1 MQSVVDL
8 PGVSSCIFPR
18 AHQSLDN
25 TATPRG
31 YFSRA
36 HISWM
41 LGKVLGLEFVGT
53 DKQDIR
59 GIKGAGHNLSILSRD

>member
-53 DKQDIR
+53 DKQDI
-59 GIKGAGHNLSILSRD
+59 